1 MNVRVYSTPTC
12 PWCDKVKEYLK
23 GLDVFYESV
32 DVRADRETAR
42 KIIAKTGQRAVPI
55 TEIGETYIVGFD
67 RPRIDE
73 ALKASGLLGERSA

>member
-12 PWCDKVKEYLK
+12 PWCDRVKEYLK
-23 GLDVFYESV
+23 DQGVAYESI
-32 DVRADRETAR
+32 DVSKDREMAR
-42 KIIAKTGQRAVPI
+42 QIIAKTHQRAVPI

-73 ALKASGLLGERSA
+73 ALREAGLSGERSA

>member
-12 PWCDKVKEYLK
+12 PWCDRVKEYLK
-23 GLDVFYESV
+23 GQGVDYESI
-32 DVRADRETAR
+32 DVSKDREMAR
-42 KIIAKTGQRAVPI
+42 QIIAKTHQRAVPI

-73 ALKASGLLGERSA
+73 ALQEAGLSGELRA